1 MNNRR
6 GGPQRSTSMGGGVQ
20 VVLNET
26 GSWSDMANQS
36 SSLLQNPNAERPSGM
51 LGFLSRKK
59 GRDRSPKAK
68 ERGVLGKEGARV
80 IISNT

>member
-1 MNNRR
+1 M
-6 GGPQRSTSMGGGVQ
+6 Q

-26 GSWSDMANQS
+26 GSWSEMANQS
-36 SSLLQNPNAERPSGM
+36 SAMLADKNQMAEKPTGM